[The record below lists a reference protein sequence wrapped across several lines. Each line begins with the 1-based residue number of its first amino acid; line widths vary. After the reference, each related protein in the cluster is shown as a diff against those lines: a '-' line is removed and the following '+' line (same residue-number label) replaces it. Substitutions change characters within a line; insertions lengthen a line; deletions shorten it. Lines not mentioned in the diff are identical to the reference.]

1 MNKIVSLTKVL
12 IKNSFQK
19 YNENNKN
26 KNIVGKV
33 ILYILLG
40 AYLMGIF
47 AFLSYGLISTLKQAN
62 QESMFIGIFLLG
74 LALLTIIQSIIS
86 STNVFYFSKDIEY
99 ILPLPLKPKEILI
112 SKLNVILITEYIME
126 IIFAVTP
133 ITIYGII
140 TLQGPMFYII
150 SLLVLIVFPIIPIL
164 IATFIIMIIMS
175 FSKRFKNKDRFR
187 LIAPLI
193 GIILA
198 VIMSFSLSGTTNYSE
213 EDLLNSLKQANSMV
227 EMVSDNLPI
236 IKPAI
241 NAIVNS
247 SFVEFL
253 KLLGITLILY
263 IVFILIGNK
272 IYFRGVIGNL
282 SSGTK
287 KGKEVKLKK
296 IKTNSIGKSY
306 IIKEF
311 KVLLKN
317 PIFFIQCVLPSVL
330 MPIIFLGIFIVT
342 LNTNNSQEALNEF
355 KSVLGIY
362 IETPIGLAIIIS
374 VTEFLTS
381 MLYIAPTVIS
391 RDGQNAIFM
400 KYIPISYYKQLIYK
414 GIPNIFFGTI
424 TSTIVIAFIYILAKP
439 SLLFLLTVFIINLI
453 LLILQTLLMELVD
466 LRKPKLEWTTEYAVV
481 KQNLN
486 LLWPVVLNLLEIGI
500 ILIISI
506 LLNFTNYLLTAI
518 ILIVI
523 HIIITYFVNKYM
535 YKNQNELFNK
545 IGWNL

>member
-175 FSKRFKNKDRFR
+175 FSRRFKNKDRFR

>member
-175 FSKRFKNKDRFR
+175 FSRRFKNKDRFR

-486 LLWPVVLNLLEIGI
+486 LLWLVVLNLLEIGI

-545 IGWNL
+545 IG

>member
-86 STNVFYFSKDIEY
+86 ATNVFYFSKDIEY

-311 KVLLKN
+311 KVLLKK

-355 KSVLGIY
+355 KSVLVIY

-374 VTEFLTS
+374 FTEFLTS
-381 MLYIAPTVIS
+381 MLYVAPTVIS

-545 IGWNL
+545 IG

>member
-86 STNVFYFSKDIEY
+86 ATNVFYFSKDIEY

-486 LLWPVVLNLLEIGI
+486 LLWPVVLNLLEIVI

-545 IGWNL
+545 IG

>member
-26 KNIVGKV
+26 KSIVGKV
-33 ILYILLG
+33 ILYIILG

-47 AFLSYGLISTLKQAN
+47 AFLSYGLITTLKQVN
-62 QESMFIGIFLLG
+62 QETMFIGIFFLG

-86 STNVFYFSKDIEY
+86 ATNIFYFSKDIEY

-126 IIFAVTP
+126 IIFAITP
-133 ITIYGII
+133 ITLYGII
-140 TLQGPMFYII
+140 TGQGVLFYII
-150 SLLVLIVFPIIPIL
+150 SLLVLLVFPIIPIL

-175 FSKRFKNKDRFR
+175 FSKGAKNKDRFR

-198 VIMSFSLSGTTNYSE
+198 VIMSFSLSGTSNYSE
-213 EDLLNSLKQANSMV
+213 DDLLNALKQANSMV

-247 SFVEFL
+247 SFIEFL
-253 KLLGITLILY
+253 KLLIITAILY
-263 IVFILIGNK
+263 ILFILLGNK
-272 IYFRGVIGNL
+272 IYFRGVVGNL

-287 KGKEVKLKK
+287 KGKKIKLKD
-296 IKTNSIGKSY
+296 IKANTVRKSY
-306 IIKEF
+306 VLKEF
-311 KVLLKN
+311 KTLLKN

-330 MPIIFLGIFIVT
+330 MPVIFLGIFIVS
-342 LNTNNSQEALNEF
+342 LNSNNSQETLNEF
-355 KSVLGIY
+355 KSVLGNY
-362 IETPIGLAIIIS
+362 IETPIGLAVIIS

-381 MLYIAPTVIS
+381 MLYIAPTAIS

-424 TSTIVIAFIYILAKP
+424 TSIMVMAFIYILAKP
-439 SLLFLLTVFIINLI
+439 SILFLATIFVINLI

-486 LLWPVVLNLLEIGI
+486 LFCPVVLNLLEIGI
-500 ILIISI
+500 IFIISI
-506 LLNFTNYLLTAI
+506 LLSFTNYLLTAI
-518 ILIVI
+518 ILIVL
-523 HIIITYFVNKYM
+523 HIIITYFVNKYI

-545 IGWNL
+545 IG

>member
-86 STNVFYFSKDIEY
+86 ATNVFYFSKDIEY

-213 EDLLNSLKQANSMV
+213 EDLLNFLKQANSMV

-545 IGWNL
+545 IG

>member
-86 STNVFYFSKDIEY
+86 ATNVFYFSKDIEY

-140 TLQGPMFYII
+140 NLQGPMFYII

-296 IKTNSIGKSY
+296 IKINSIGKSY

-439 SLLFLLTVFIINLI
+439 SLVFLLTVFIINLI

-545 IGWNL
+545 IG

>member
-133 ITIYGII
+133 ITTYGII

-381 MLYIAPTVIS
+381 MLYVAPTVIS

-545 IGWNL
+545 IG

>member
-26 KNIVGKV
+26 KSIVGKV
-33 ILYILLG
+33 ILYIILG

-47 AFLSYGLISTLKQAN
+47 AFLSYGLITTLKQVN
-62 QESMFIGIFLLG
+62 QETMFIGIFSLG

-86 STNVFYFSKDIEY
+86 ATNIFYFSKDIEY

-126 IIFAVTP
+126 IIFAITP
-133 ITIYGII
+133 ITLYGII
-140 TLQGPMFYII
+140 TGQGVLFYII
-150 SLLVLIVFPIIPIL
+150 SLLVLLVFPIIPIL

-175 FSKRFKNKDRFR
+175 FSKGAKNKDRFR

-198 VIMSFSLSGTTNYSE
+198 VIMSFSLSGTSNYSE
-213 EDLLNSLKQANSMV
+213 DDLLNALKQANSMV

-247 SFVEFL
+247 SFIEFL
-253 KLLGITLILY
+253 KLLIITAILY
-263 IVFILIGNK
+263 ILFILLGNK
-272 IYFRGVIGNL
+272 IYFRGVVGNL

-287 KGKEVKLKK
+287 KGKKIKLKD
-296 IKTNSIGKSY
+296 IKANTVRKSY
-306 IIKEF
+306 VLKEF
-311 KVLLKN
+311 KTLLKN

-330 MPIIFLGIFIVT
+330 MPVIFLGIFIVS
-342 LNTNNSQEALNEF
+342 LNSNNSQETLNEF
-355 KSVLGIY
+355 KSVLGNY
-362 IETPIGLAIIIS
+362 IETPIGLAVIIS

-381 MLYIAPTVIS
+381 MLYIAPTAIS

-424 TSTIVIAFIYILAKP
+424 TSIMVMAFIYILAKP
-439 SLLFLLTVFIINLI
+439 SILFLATIFVINLI

-486 LLWPVVLNLLEIGI
+486 LFWPVVLNLLEIGI
-500 ILIISI
+500 IFIISI
-506 LLNFTNYLLTAI
+506 LLSFTNYLLTAI
-518 ILIVI
+518 ILIVL
-523 HIIITYFVNKYM
+523 HIIITYFVNKYI

-545 IGWNL
+545 IG

>member
-330 MPIIFLGIFIVT
+330 MPIIFLEIFIVT

-545 IGWNL
+545 IG

>member
-545 IGWNL
+545 IG

>member
-439 SLLFLLTVFIINLI
+439 SLVFLLTVFIINLI

-545 IGWNL
+545 IG

>member
-86 STNVFYFSKDIEY
+86 ATNVFYFSKDIEY

-247 SFVEFL
+247 SLVEFL

-500 ILIISI
+500 IFIISI

-545 IGWNL
+545 IG

>member
-424 TSTIVIAFIYILAKP
+424 PSTIVIAFIYILAKP

-545 IGWNL
+545 IG

>member
-47 AFLSYGLISTLKQAN
+47 AFLFYGLISTLKQAN

-133 ITIYGII
+133 ITTYGII

-311 KVLLKN
+311 KVLLKK

-381 MLYIAPTVIS
+381 MLYVAPTVIS

-545 IGWNL
+545 IG

>member
-1 MNKIVSLTKVL
+1 MNKIISLTKVL

-86 STNVFYFSKDIEY
+86 ATNVFYFSKDIEY

-175 FSKRFKNKDRFR
+175 FSKGCKNKDKFR

-198 VIMSFSLSGTTNYSE
+198 VIMSFSLSGTSDYSE
-213 EDLLNSLKQANSMV
+213 EDLLNALKQANSMV

-247 SFVEFL
+247 SFIELL
-253 KLLGITLILY
+253 KLLLITAILY
-263 IVFILIGNK
+263 ILFILLGNK
-272 IYFRGVIGNL
+272 IYFRGVVGNL

-330 MPIIFLGIFIVT
+330 MPIIFLGIFMVS
-342 LNTNNSQEALNEF
+342 LNSNNSQEALNEF
-355 KSVLGIY
+355 KSILGIY
-362 IETPIGLAIIIS
+362 IETPIGLAVVIS

-381 MLYIAPTVIS
+381 MLYIAPTAIS

-424 TSTIVIAFIYILAKP
+424 TSIMVMAYIYILAKP
-439 SLLFLLTVFIINLI
+439 STLFLVTIFVINLI
-453 LLILQTLLMELVD
+453 LVILQTMLMELVD

-486 LLWPVVLNLLEIGI
+486 LFWPVVLNLLEIGI
-500 ILIISI
+500 IFIISI
-506 LLNFTNYLLTAI
+506 VLNFTNYLLTAI
-518 ILIVI
+518 ILIVL
-523 HIIITYFVNKYM
+523 HIIITYFVNKYI

-545 IGWNL
+545 IS

>member
-86 STNVFYFSKDIEY
+86 ATNVFYFSKDIEY

-317 PIFFIQCVLPSVL
+317 PIFFIQCALPSVL

-545 IGWNL
+545 IG

>member
-86 STNVFYFSKDIEY
+86 ATNVFYFSKDIEY

-140 TLQGPMFYII
+140 NLQGPMFYII

-213 EDLLNSLKQANSMV
+213 EDLLNSLKQANSML

-545 IGWNL
+545 IG